1 MYARTTSPRRRSE
14 PMFTADPAM
23 IESLEART
31 LLAVDLVGAFINS
44 SPHSLAPG
52 EDFSAA
58 MVVNNDGSDAA
69 PGFGLQMRLSTD
81 SVWGN
86 SDDVVLGDV
95 DRPAGLAAFSST
107 SIVRMFTIPDGT
119 APGTYFLAFSVD
131 PTGAISESNES
142 NNIYF
147 TSSQLVTVTEGGGG
161 DVDLDVFGNGQE
173 ILDGAISPSADNHT
187 SFGDVDIGQTLDRT
201 FTLFNDG
208 AGTLQILSVSISG
221 FNDLD
226 FVIVGTSTFSLGAG
240 QQASITIRF
249 SPLAEGIRVASI
261 QIETNDTNDGTGD
274 PSEFSFAISGLGHED
289 DGTPVQPEIEIRG
302 NGQVINNGDMTPR
315 LADFTGFGRL
325 RLENAAQT
333 RTFTV
338 FNTGDGVLL
347 ISGIEVRGRNADQ
360 FELLDQIDSIAPGES
375 ATFRIRFNPDS
386 RGMKVANIFLFSN
399 DADESEYNFR
409 LKGTGAVNGGVGDG
423 VAEIG
428 VLGNGLSITNGDTS
442 PSAFDHTG
450 FGRVR
455 QDDQTRTRT
464 YTIINS
470 GQGTLDIDSISVL
483 GRDASNFVVLDTL
496 TSVTAGQSA
505 TFRVRFDPDG
515 LGNRRANIHINS
527 NDANAS
533 NYTFRVRGNGIS
545 NPGGEGM
552 ITVAGLTLIE
562 DGDTTPTIREGS
574 NFGRVNVGQAMTRT
588 FTITNTGS
596 GVLNLVGPFVQIT
609 GNNAPRFTI
618 LEMPDTSIA
627 AGESTTF
634 VVQFNPNAGGLR
646 RAVVEI
652 HSSDSEAGIFDFR
665 IMGRGRLV

>member
-1 MYARTTSPRRRSE
+1 
-14 PMFTADPAM
+14 MFTADPAM

-261 QIETNDTNDGTGD
+261 QIDTNDTNDGTGD

-302 NGQVINNGDMTPR
+302 NGQVITDGDVTSN
-315 LADFTGFGRL
+315 LSDHTAFGRI
-325 RLENAAQT
+325 RLDNAAQT
-333 RTFTV
+333 RTYTV
-338 FNTGDGVLL
+338 FNTGDSALL
-347 ISGIEVRGRNADQ
+347 ISGIDVVGRNADQ
-360 FELLDQIDSIAPGES
+360 FVVLDQIDSIAPGES
-375 ATFRIRFNPDS
+375 ATFRVRFDPS
-386 RGMKVANIFLFSN
+386 SQGAKIANIRLFSN
-399 DADESEYNFR
+399 DADEADYNFR
-409 LKGTGAVNGGVGDG
+409 IKGNGAINGGVGDG
-423 VAEIG
+423 VGDIG
-428 VLGNGLSITNGDTS
+428 VLGNGLAIMNGDTS
-442 PSAFDHTG
+442 PRGLDHTS

-464 YTIINS
+464 YTIVNS
-470 GQGTLDIDSISVL
+470 GSGTLGIDSISIF
-483 GRDASNFVVLDTL
+483 GRDASNFVVLDSV
-496 TSVTAGQSA
+496 TSVAAGESA

-515 LGNRRANIHINS
+515 LGNRRANVQIDS
-527 NDANAS
+527 NDSDDSA
-533 NYTFRVRGNGIS
+533 YTFRVRGNGT
-545 NPGGEGM
+545 NNGPGSGEGE
-552 ITVAGLTLIE
+552 ITVAGLMLIQ
-562 DGDTTPTIREGS
+562 DGDTTPSVPEGT
-574 NFGRVNVGQAMTRT
+574 NFGRVNVDQSRTRT
-588 FTITNTGS
+588 FTITNSGS

-609 GNNAPRFTI
+609 GNGAARFTI
-618 LEMPDTSIA
+618 LEMPDTSLA

-634 VVQFNPNAGGLR
+634 VVQFNPLAGGLR
-646 RAVVEI
+646 RAMVEI
-652 HSSDSEAGIFDFR
+652 HSSDADESIFNFD